1 VRKIAKSLDLV
12 VANKHESRE
21 ICFIPD
27 NDYAKFIAGRVD
39 QEKFKPGNIVNSEG
53 KVLGEHKGYP
63 AYTIGQRKSLNL
75 GGLSEPHYVT
85 AINAEKNEI
94 TVGVKSQLYE
104 EEFFVSGASWY
115 LEPES
120 PFEAEIQI
128 RYRHEAVMGEIER
141 LEGGRA
147 AVRMNVP
154 QTAVTPGQAAVF
166 YRDDCIIGGG
176 WIE

>member
-1 VRKIAKSLDLV
+1 M
-12 VANKHESRE
+12 
-21 ICFIPD
+21 
-27 NDYAKFIAGRVD
+27 
-39 QEKFKPGNIVNSEG
+39 
-53 KVLGEHKGYP
+53 
-63 AYTIGQRKSLNL
+63 
-75 GGLSEPHYVT
+75 T

-154 QTAVTPGQAAVF
+154 QTAVTLDRPLSSIVTIASSAAGGLSELGF
-166 YRDDCIIGGG
+166 AIGRRGRS
-176 WIE
+176 

>member
-1 VRKIAKSLDLV
+1 MTS
-12 VANKHESRE
+12 
-21 ICFIPD
+21 
-27 NDYAKFIAGRVD
+27 
-39 QEKFKPGNIVNSEG
+39 
-53 KVLGEHKGYP
+53 
-63 AYTIGQRKSLNL
+63 
-75 GGLSEPHYVT
+75 
-85 AINAEKNEI
+85 INAEKNEV
-94 TVGVKSQLYE
+94 TVGVKSELYE
-104 EEFFVSGASWY
+104 QEFFVSGASWY